1 VRAGLVSSITHPS
14 LTVVVATYE
23 WSQALDVVL
32 TALWEEQDRDLDI
45 VVADDGSGPETR
57 AVVEGWRGRF
67 GERLRYVWQ
76 PDEGFRL
83 ARVRNLAALD
93 ARGDYFVFIDGDAIP
108 RRGFLAAVRR
118 AALAGWFLSSKR
130 LNLSPQLS
138 RRVLEERLPVWRW
151 SALEWLARAPE
162 ELFGSRG
169 RANRPGV
176 LLPIRDRR
184 RPWRK
189 RQPEFTPPYVSGF
202 FIGVSRQDFERVNGF
217 DARFVGWGGEDQD
230 LANRLRGLGLR
241 CGWPGP
247 HATMLHLWHPTRK
260 ETTSYLALVDE
271 ILATARTEAVE
282 GVRELAAELREDQV
296 SAKRVGASSAS
307 SDPEKA

>member
-1 VRAGLVSSITHPS
+1 VGGLVSSSAHPS
-14 LTVVVATYE
+14 LTVVIATYE

-32 TALWEEQDRDLDI
+32 TALWEEQDRDLDL
-45 VVADDGSGPETR
+45 VVADDGSGPETH
-57 AVVEGWRGRF
+57 AVVKSWRGRF
-67 GERLRYVWQ
+67 GERLRHVWQ

-83 ARVRNLAALD
+83 ARARNLAALG
-93 ARGDYFVFIDGDAIP
+93 ARGDFLVFIDGDAIP

-130 LNLSPQLS
+130 LNLSPQLT

-151 SALEWLARAPE
+151 SAIEWLARAPE
-162 ELFGSRG
+162 ELFDSRG

-176 LLPIRDRR
+176 LLPIRDQR

-202 FIGVSRQDFERVNGF
+202 FIGVWRQDFERANGF
-217 DARFVGWGGEDQD
+217 DARFLGWGGEDQD

-247 HATMLHLWHPTRK
+247 RATMVHLWHPTRK
-260 ETTSYLALVDE
+260 ATTSYLALVDE
-271 ILATARTEAVE
+271 TVATARLEAVE
-282 GVRELAAELREDQV
+282 GLRELAVQMEEDQV
-296 SAKRVGASSAS
+296 RAKRIGVSRAS
-307 SDPEKA
+307 SDAEKA